1 MAQPSRTT
9 LDPIHALLAEL
20 GIVDLVSIAAATER
34 HAEMIEAY
42 RQGKMTAAA
51 LKHSLAQRSD
61 TQGGRSESE
70 CSIVDN
76 ARPPQSL

>member
-1 MAQPSRTT
+1 
-9 LDPIHALLAEL
+9 
-20 GIVDLVSIAAATER
+20 
-34 HAEMIEAY
+34 MIEAY